1 MSDLPSTSWT
11 QQLKDYIPLNTN
23 DDDIK
28 MPVFDLG
35 QRRII
40 LNHSYFLRQKGNEML
55 EEGTSMRNRGI
66 DYLTESK
73 KYDEKAQQL
82 LDISQEKHK
91 EMDKQ
96 PESLDDTFIY
106 INSDDDEDFLIN
118 SNKSKYA
125 QECRERCKGSLEKE
139 YCQEVNCQ
147 RCLFKGWSEP
157 YSHATS
163 STADAPAAPAVS
175 AAFAASATTDAPA
188 APAAFAA
195 TAAAPAAPTASTT
208 STPPPSLPST
218 PTTSTLSAALKR
230 KQDIDEDK
238 NSKVQKIANDRG
250 ENTEEREN
258 PSSSSGHEETASINH
273 NSRDRNNTVIANM
286 KGFFLFS
293 PNGQKKMKVYA
304 FTCNQNNSEIS
315 KTLAKKLDLPIFSP
329 NIRIK
334 DETKPNILHQEIGLK
349 EFTVATFAS
358 NDTSVI
364 TTVKDHI
371 FWINPDLDETNDDE
385 AFLPIIFGKDLHF
398 FFEKKTLINSET
410 SPINLEAYTNDF
422 GHFISFLDY

>member
-73 KYDEKAQQL
+73 KYDKKAQQL

-139 YCQEVNCQ
+139 YCQCV
-147 RCLFKGWSEP
+147 
-157 YSHATS
+157 
-163 STADAPAAPAVS
+163 
-175 AAFAASATTDAPA
+175 
-188 APAAFAA
+188 
-195 TAAAPAAPTASTT
+195 
-208 STPPPSLPST
+208 
-218 PTTSTLSAALKR
+218 
-230 KQDIDEDK
+230 
-238 NSKVQKIANDRG
+238 
-250 ENTEEREN
+250 
-258 PSSSSGHEETASINH
+258 
-273 NSRDRNNTVIANM
+273 
-286 KGFFLFS
+286 
-293 PNGQKKMKVYA
+293 
-304 FTCNQNNSEIS
+304 
-315 KTLAKKLDLPIFSP
+315 
-329 NIRIK
+329 
-334 DETKPNILHQEIGLK
+334 
-349 EFTVATFAS
+349 
-358 NDTSVI
+358 
-364 TTVKDHI
+364 VK
-371 FWINPDLDETNDDE
+371 FRT
-385 AFLPIIFGKDLHF
+385 
-398 FFEKKTLINSET
+398 
-410 SPINLEAYTNDF
+410 
-422 GHFISFLDY
+422 